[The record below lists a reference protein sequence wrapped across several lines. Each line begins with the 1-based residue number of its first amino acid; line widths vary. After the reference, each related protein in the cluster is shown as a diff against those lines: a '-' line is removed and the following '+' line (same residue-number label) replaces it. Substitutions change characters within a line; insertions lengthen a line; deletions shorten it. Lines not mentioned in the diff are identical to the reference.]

1 MPTRRTFVLGAAG
14 LAVTPLLARC
24 ASHRPAPMFLA
35 HVAKK
40 RLPAGGGP
48 EPLRLACIGVGNRG
62 WDNVQDVRGEHL
74 VALCDVDAGYLAR
87 AGDAFPDAVR
97 TSDYR
102 ELIEHHAR
110 IGIDGVVIATPDHT
124 HFPIARDALR
134 AGLPVYCEKPLTH
147 TRAQAIELRLLA
159 ARAGVPTQMGT
170 QIHATANYRRVVEA
184 IRAGVVGR
192 VTAVDCWQQKSW
204 GGGRLTPG
212 AVAPKQLDWKR
223 WLGEEPQVPY
233 IEGIHPGNWRR
244 YWAYGTGT
252 LGDMGCH
259 VLDLPVWALGLA
271 PCADLPGSGASPL
284 RMQVQ
289 AEGPAVDAVGAPEW
303 LEVSWAIPRAAAGG
317 DPLVLRWFDGGRK
330 SPFVQEIGAKDRQDY
345 HGRFSVCFQGTEG
358 AVFANYDE
366 MVVWP
371 PARAAEWYGRSADDA
386 MGAKPGTDALPPRP
400 VLTPA
405 PASPASRVT
414 PLAAS
419 RGHHA
424 EWLQAIR
431 DRAPRA
437 PLCNFEYSGRLTELV
452 LAGTEAYRAG
462 KAIDVTIG

>member
-1 MPTRRTFVLGAAG
+1 
-14 LAVTPLLARC
+14 
-24 ASHRPAPMFLA
+24 MFLA

-62 WDNVQDVRGEHL
+62 WDSVQEVRGEHL

-97 TSDYR
+97 TSDHR

-184 IRAGVVGR
+184 IRAGVVG
-192 VTAVDCWQQKSW
+192 
-204 GGGRLTPG
+204 
-212 AVAPKQLDWKR
+212 
-223 WLGEEPQVPY
+223 
-233 IEGIHPGNWRR
+233 
-244 YWAYGTGT
+244 
-252 LGDMGCH
+252 
-259 VLDLPVWALGLA
+259 
-271 PCADLPGSGASPL
+271 
-284 RMQVQ
+284 
-289 AEGPAVDAVGAPEW
+289 
-303 LEVSWAIPRAAAGG
+303 
-317 DPLVLRWFDGGRK
+317 
-330 SPFVQEIGAKDRQDY
+330 
-345 HGRFSVCFQGTEG
+345 
-358 AVFANYDE
+358 
-366 MVVWP
+366 
-371 PARAAEWYGRSADDA
+371 
-386 MGAKPGTDALPPRP
+386 P

-437 PLCNFEYSGRLTELV
+437 PLCDFEYSGRLTELV
-452 LAGTEAYRAG
+452 LAGTEAYRTG

>member
-147 TRAQAIELRLLA
+147 TLAESRRILELSRA
-159 ARAGVPTQMGT
+159 ARVPTQLGT
-170 QIHATANYRRVVEA
+170 QIHAGENYRRVVEW
-184 IRAGVVGR
+184 IRSGKLGPVSVVRTFNVMNQGPDGLGHAPQQDPPPGLDWDLWLGPLSERPYNSLMAANSYNHCSFWDCSGGWTPGMAPHIIDLPIWALDLGVPL
-192 VTAVDCWQQKSW
+192 VTSCS
-204 GGGRLTPG
+204 GGRYVVRDDG
-212 AVAPKQLDWKR
+212 DAPDTQEILWQYPNVTMTWMMSICNSFAFDFGR
-223 WLGEEPQVPY
+223 GSPARRLGIY
-233 IEGIHPGNWRR
+233 FHALR
-244 YWAYGTGT
+244 GT
-252 LGDMGCH
+252 LFTDYGKHEVVPEGNLLEDAAPPERSLASSPGHEREWLDCIKTRQQPSCNVNYHYKVDLALTLGNLAYKLGRSVRFDPQTEKIIGDEEA
-259 VLDLPVWALGLA
+259 VKLARPVYRDPWKFPAEY
-271 PCADLPGSGASPL
+271 LPG
-284 RMQVQ
+284 
-289 AEGPAVDAVGAPEW
+289 
-303 LEVSWAIPRAAAGG
+303 
-317 DPLVLRWFDGGRK
+317 
-330 SPFVQEIGAKDRQDY
+330 
-345 HGRFSVCFQGTEG
+345 
-358 AVFANYDE
+358 
-366 MVVWP
+366 
-371 PARAAEWYGRSADDA
+371 
-386 MGAKPGTDALPPRP
+386 
-400 VLTPA
+400 
-405 PASPASRVT
+405 
-414 PLAAS
+414 
-419 RGHHA
+419 
-424 EWLQAIR
+424 
-431 DRAPRA
+431 
-437 PLCNFEYSGRLTELV
+437 
-452 LAGTEAYRAG
+452 
-462 KAIDVTIG
+462 